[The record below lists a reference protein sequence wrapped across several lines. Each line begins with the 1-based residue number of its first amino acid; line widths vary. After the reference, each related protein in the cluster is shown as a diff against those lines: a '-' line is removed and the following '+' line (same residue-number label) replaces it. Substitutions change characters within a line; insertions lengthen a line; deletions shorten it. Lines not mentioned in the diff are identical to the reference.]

1 MQIQVT
7 LIAKWQIKDANWY
20 KWTNCKKLV
29 NCKTGKI
36 IEKTLK
42 GTKVG
47 YYINRVFVPLS
58 ELKNRI
64 ELIKEIK
71 CPF

>member
-7 LIAKWQIKDANWY
+7 LTAKWQIKDANWY

-29 NCKTGKI
+29 NCKIGKI

-42 GTKVG
+42 GTKAG
-47 YYINRVFVPLS
+47 YYINRVFVPIS

-64 ELIKEIK
+64 ELIKETK